1 MPAAPTFTTSRTGS
15 ASSSGSAPTKNLPWL
30 ELTLRL
36 KPATLPS
43 AEALLQLAGSISI
56 AVADG
61 GEAPILEPAPG
72 TTPLWPTITVRAL
85 FEQTADATALCSL
98 LRPLTE
104 AEPGLA
110 LISDA
115 EIQSRAATPILTVE
129 IGPRLAIVPA
139 ETLPDSDPRALGLH
153 MGLAFGTG
161 GHPTTRLCLE
171 WLERELEPGVS
182 VLDFGAGTGVLAL
195 AALKLGAARA
205 TAVDIEP
212 QALTATRRNAELNG
226 LEGLLTIGT
235 PDGLDGQQF
244 DLIFAN
250 ILARPLIELAGTF
263 ARHQPAG
270 ARIVLSGILE
280 SQLAE
285 VASCYEGMYET
296 FASRKL
302 SGWGLLTG
310 TRRAV

>member
-1 MPAAPTFTTSRTGS
+1 M
-15 ASSSGSAPTKNLPWL
+15 
-30 ELTLRL
+30 
-36 KPATLPS
+36 

-56 AVADG
+56 AFADG
-61 GEAPILEPAPG
+61 GDAPILEPAPG
-72 TTPLWPTITVRAL
+72 TTPLWPTIAVRAL
-85 FEQTADATALCSL
+85 FEHTADPAAIYTL
-98 LRPLTE
+98 LRPLAE
-104 AEPGLA
+104 GEPGLA
-110 LISDA
+110 PISDA
-115 EIQSRAATPILTVE
+115 EIESRAAMPILPAE
-129 IGPRLAIVPA
+129 IGPKLAIVPA

-171 WLERELEPGVS
+171 WLERELAPGVN

-195 AALKLGAARA
+195 AALKLGAAHA

-226 LEGLLTIGT
+226 LEGLLTIVT
-235 PDGLDGQQF
+235 PDKLNGQQF
-244 DLIFAN
+244 DLILAN
-250 ILARPLIELAGTF
+250 ILARPLIELAATF
-263 ARHQPAG
+263 AGHQPAG
-270 ARIVLSGILE
+270 ARIVLSGILD

-285 VASCYEGMYET
+285 LESCYEGRYEK